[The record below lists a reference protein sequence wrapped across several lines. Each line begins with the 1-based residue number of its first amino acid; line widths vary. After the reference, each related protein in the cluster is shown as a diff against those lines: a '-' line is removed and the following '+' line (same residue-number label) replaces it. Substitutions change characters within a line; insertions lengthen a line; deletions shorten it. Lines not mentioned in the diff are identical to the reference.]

1 MYRSTL
7 FLLLSVFVLP
17 CEASSQ
23 VFSGAAQSESTGE
36 PIPGALVMIL
46 NERGE
51 VQRAT
56 LTDSLGRFRVAA
68 SHQGTYYL
76 QAERLGFQTVTAG
89 PLRILADQ
97 PVSVSLRLP
106 FEPIALEG
114 IQVVSE
120 RRCFVRPR
128 EGLLAHRL
136 WEQAAKALRA
146 AAVLQDRQLVEYTV
160 TTYERDVSLA
170 EGRLRTRRQDPRR
183 VTGRP
188 FATLAPQEL
197 AEGGYV
203 RIQGD
208 SIQFHGPNAHVL
220 LSDSFLDTHCLR
232 VQREGEERDGLVG
245 IGFEPVR
252 ERSVPDIAGILW
264 LNEEGELQH
273 VQYRYTGMDQERL
286 GSAGGRIEFD
296 LLESGAWI
304 VRSWWIRMPRIES
317 MIDWER
323 WGERRDVPVSF
334 VEAGGEVTNVHVY
347 ADGEPR
353 LQPSGTS

>member
-1 MYRSTL
+1 MYRSSL
-7 FLLLSVFVLP
+7 FLVLCVFVLP
-17 CEASSQ
+17 CAAAAQ
-23 VFSGAAQSESTGE
+23 LFSGAALSESTGE

-56 LTDSLGRFRVAA
+56 LTDSLGRFQVAA
-68 SHQGTYYL
+68 SHEGTYYL

-89 PLRILADQ
+89 PLQLSENQ
-97 PVSVSLRLP
+97 PISVSLRLP

-114 IQVVSE
+114 VQVISE
-120 RRCFVRPR
+120 RRCLVRPR

-170 EGRLRTRRQDPRR
+170 EGRLRTTRQDPRR

-188 FATLAPQEL
+188 FATLSPRDL

-203 RIQGD
+203 RIHED

-232 VQREGEERDGLVG
+232 VQSEGAERDGLVG

-252 ERSVPDIAGILW
+252 ERSVPDITGTLW
-264 LNEEGELQH
+264 LDERGELQH
-273 VQYRYTGMDQERL
+273 VQYQYTGLDQERL

-323 WGERRDVPVSF
+323 WGERRDLPVSF
-334 VEAGGEVTNVHVY
+334 VEAGGEVTDVRVH
-347 ADGEPR
+347 ADSEA
-353 LQPSGTS
+353 